1 MDALA
6 RAPAAERAAIFEE
19 TAARRNVTGP
29 IIEKD
34 FWVCWTL
41 RRLFALQSPAV
52 GFIFKGGTSLS
63 KAYGLIGRFSEDVD
77 LSLDRHDLG
86 FVEDRD
92 PAARDISGKRRK
104 ALLKEL
110 EEATA
115 AYVGGPLLDRLRGT
129 FAGGLGGDAFGLDVD
144 DRDPQTLLFRFPAG
158 LPAESYGGYGY
169 AYGRN
174 YGGGYLQPSVKL
186 EFGSR
191 SDHLPAEE
199 RVIVPYAAETFP
211 EVVSDAQTTVHVLAA
226 ERTFWEKATILHQL
240 AHRPPEKALSDR
252 TSRHYAD
259 LAALAR
265 SDLRARALARP
276 DLLAAVADHKSRLF
290 RDPKA
295 RYEEARPGTLMLT
308 PPTPLRRLLA
318 SDYRAMRE
326 MFFEEPIAFE
336 AIMDDLAG
344 LEAEINV
351 PQAD

>member
-1 MDALA
+1 MDVLA
-6 RAPAAERAAIFEE
+6 RALEGERAALFEE

-41 RRLFALQSPAV
+41 RRLFALQDPAV

-86 FVEDRD
+86 FVRDRD
-92 PAARDISGKRRK
+92 PAAEGISGKRRK

-110 EEATA
+110 EEETA
-115 AYVGGPLLDRLRGT
+115 AYVGGPLLDRLRT
-129 FAGGLGGDAFGLDVD
+129 AFADSLGGDGFGLDVD
-144 DRDPQTLLFRFPAG
+144 DRDPQTLMFRFPAG
-158 LPAESYGGYGY
+158 LPAST
-169 AYGRN
+169 
-174 YGGGYLQPSVKL
+174 YGGGYLGPSVKL

-191 SDHLPAEE
+191 SDHLPAEDC
-199 RVIVPYAAETFP
+199 VIAPYAAETFP
-211 EVVSDAQTTVHVLAA
+211 KVVADAETTVRVLAA

-240 AHRPPEKALSDR
+240 ANRPPENALSDR

-276 DLLAAVADHKSRLF
+276 DLLAAVAEHKSRLF

-295 RYEEARPGTLMLT
+295 RYEEARPGTLALT
-308 PPTPLRRLLA
+308 PPAPLRRLLA

-336 AIMDDLAG
+336 AMMDELAA
-344 LEAEINV
+344 LEAEINA
-351 PQAD
+351 PPAR

>member
-41 RRLFALQSPAV
+41 RRLFSLQDPAV

-63 KAYGLIGRFSEDVD
+63 KGYGLIERFSEDVD

-86 FVEDRD
+86 FVDDRD
-92 PAARDISGKRRK
+92 PGSDAVSGKKRK
-104 ALLKEL
+104 TLLKEL
-110 EEATA
+110 EAATV
-115 AYVGGPLLDRLRGT
+115 AYVGGPLLDRLDGAFRD
-129 FAGGLGGDAFGLDVD
+129 ALGHDAFELAVD
-144 DRDPQTLLFRFPAG
+144 GRDAQTLLFGFPAG
-158 LPAESYGGYGY
+158 LPATSYGGWGTSYG
-169 AYGRN
+169 ADW
-174 YGGGYLQPSVKL
+174 GGGYLRPSVKL

-191 SDHLPAEE
+191 SDHLPAED
-199 RVIVPYAAETFP
+199 RAVIPYAAETFP
-211 EVVSDAQTTVHVLAA
+211 EALPDAETTVRVLAA

-240 AHRPPEKALSDR
+240 AHRPADKTLFDR

-276 DLLAAVADHKSRLF
+276 DLLIAVAEHKSRLF

-295 RYEEARPGTLMLT
+295 QYEQARPGTLVLT
-308 PPTPLRRLLA
+308 PPGPLRAQLA
-318 SDYRAMRE
+318 TDYRAMQE
-326 MFFEEPIAFE
+326 MFFGDPVPFE
-336 AIMDDLAG
+336 AMMEEIAG
-344 LEAEINV
+344 LQAEINGTHDV
-351 PQAD
+351 

>member
-6 RAPAAERAAIFEE
+6 RAPAGERAALFEE

-41 RRLFALQSPAV
+41 RRLFALQDPAV

-86 FVEDRD
+86 FVRDRD
-92 PAARDISGKRRK
+92 PAAEGISGKRRK

-115 AYVGGPLLDRLRGT
+115 AYAGGPLLDRLRAA
-129 FAGGLGGDAFGLDVD
+129 FRGGLGGDGFGLAVD
-144 DRDPQTLLFRFPAG
+144 DRDPQTLRFRFPAG
-158 LPAESYGGYGY
+158 LPADS
-169 AYGRN
+169 
-174 YGGGYLQPSVKL
+174 YGGGYLGPSVKL

-191 SDHLPAEE
+191 SDHLPAED
-199 RVIVPYAAETFP
+199 RMIVPYAAETFP
-211 EVVSDAQTTVHVLAA
+211 EVVADAETTVRVLAA

-265 SDLRARALARP
+265 SDLRSRALARP
-276 DLLAAVADHKSRLF
+276 DLLAAVAEHKSRLF

-295 RYEEARPGTLMLT
+295 RYEDARPGTLVLT
-308 PPTPLRRLLA
+308 PPAPLRRLLA
-318 SDYRAMRE
+318 SDYRAMQE

-336 AIMDDLAG
+336 AIMDELAG
-344 LEAEINV
+344 LEAEINA
-351 PQAD
+351 PSAR

>member
-6 RAPAAERAAIFEE
+6 RAPASERAAIFEE

-41 RRLFALQSPAV
+41 RRLFALQDPTV

-86 FVEDRD
+86 FCEGRD
-92 PAARDISGKRRK
+92 PAAKDISGKHRK

-115 AYVGGPLLDRLRGT
+115 AYVGEPLLDRLRGA
-129 FAGGLGGDAFGLDVD
+129 FAGGLGSDAFGLDVD

-158 LPAESYGGYGY
+158 LATAS
-169 AYGRN
+169 
-174 YGGGYLQPSVKL
+174 YGGGYLGPSVKL

-191 SDHLPAEE
+191 SDHLPAED

-211 EVVSDAQTTVHVLAA
+211 EVVANAQTTVRVLAA

-259 LAALAR
+259 LVALAR

-276 DLLAAVADHKSRLF
+276 DLLAAVAEHKSRLF

-295 RYEEARPGTLMLT
+295 RYEEARHGTLVLT
-308 PPTPLRRLLA
+308 PPAPLRRLLA

-326 MFFEEPIAFE
+326 MFFEEPITFE
-336 AIMDDLAG
+336 TIMNELVD
-344 LEAEINV
+344 LEAEINA
-351 PQAD
+351 PQVR

>member
-6 RAPAAERAAIFEE
+6 RATAGERAAIFEE

-41 RRLFALQSPAV
+41 RRLFALQDPAV

-77 LSLDRHDLG
+77 LSLDRRDLG
-86 FVEDRD
+86 FLGDRD
-92 PAARDISGKRRK
+92 PAAADISGKRRK

-110 EEATA
+110 EEQTA
-115 AYVGGPLLDRLRGT
+115 AYVGGPLLDRLRDA
-129 FAGGLGGDAFGLDVD
+129 FADGLGGDDFGLDVD
-144 DRDPQTLLFRFPAG
+144 DRDQQTLLFRFPAG
-158 LPAESYGGYGY
+158 LPADS
-169 AYGRN
+169 
-174 YGGGYLQPSVKL
+174 YGGGYLGPSVKL

-191 SDHLPAEE
+191 SDHLPAED

-211 EVVSDAQTTVHVLAA
+211 EAVADAETTLRVLAA

-265 SDLRARALARP
+265 SDLRTRALARP
-276 DLLAAVADHKSRLF
+276 DLLAAVAEHKSRLF
-290 RDPKA
+290 KDPKA

-308 PPTPLRRLLA
+308 PPAPLRRLLA

-336 AIMDDLAG
+336 AIMDELTG
-344 LEAEINV
+344 LEAEINA
-351 PQAD
+351 PQAR